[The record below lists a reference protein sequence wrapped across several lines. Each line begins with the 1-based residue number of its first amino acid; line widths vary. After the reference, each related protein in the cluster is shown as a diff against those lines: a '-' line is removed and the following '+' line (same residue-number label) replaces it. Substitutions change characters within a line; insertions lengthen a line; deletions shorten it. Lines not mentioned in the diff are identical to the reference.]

1 MRTYCIGMCEMH
13 IQKHSSSI
21 TEDISIQSG
30 ISHVPRGVLEACQN
44 HLRMVI
50 ETNKSLNLTRIDTFE
65 EGMLLH
71 VEDSLTALPLFE
83 SAPEGWYLDMG
94 TGAGFPGIPLALAT
108 KRKTVLVDARK
119 KKVKVLNDFLQQ
131 LQIGDYVSAI
141 SERIEALPSM
151 YKDKFAVIT
160 ARALSQTSVL
170 MEFATPLLLRG
181 GWLICYKAQ
190 MAQQETDHLAS
201 VANTLGLTQ
210 IFSSKFLLSDNQT
223 QRTLLVFQKTHKAS
237 IKLPR
242 LNGYAQKHPL

>member
-1 MRTYCIGMCEMH
+1 M
-13 IQKHSSSI
+13 
-21 TEDISIQSG
+21 
-30 ISHVPRGVLEACQN
+30 
-44 HLRMVI
+44 
-50 ETNKSLNLTRIDTFE
+50 
-65 EGMLLH
+65 
-71 VEDSLTALPLFE
+71 
-83 SAPEGWYLDMG
+83 
-94 TGAGFPGIPLALAT
+94 
-108 KRKTVLVDARK
+108 DARK
-119 KKVKVLNDFLQQ
+119 KKVKVLNEFLQQ
-131 LQIGDYVSAI
+131 LQIADYVTAL
-141 SERIEALPSM
+141 SERIEALPSL

-190 MAQQETDHLAS
+190 MSQQETDHLAC